1 MHFYWTQVW
10 SLPCLVSKTL
20 THVVETW
27 MMWLWLIRIV
37 SQFQFLIFPGQ
48 CGKLQSQMTITNA
61 WSFSLVEILK
71 LKFGLFFNI
80 MLVKIG
86 VRTYDTTY
94 TLHSHFSEILNPW
107 VHTSEYASV
116 CCAFGNVYHPGH
128 PKVTISYFAS
138 FYLSHSI
145 SWISYFSFSDDFFIN
160 LLFCTF
166 CNFSGE

>member
-1 MHFYWTQVW
+1 M
-10 SLPCLVSKTL
+10 
-20 THVVETW
+20 
-27 MMWLWLIRIV
+27 
-37 SQFQFLIFPGQ
+37 
-48 CGKLQSQMTITNA
+48 
-61 WSFSLVEILK
+61 K

-145 SWISYFSFSDDFFIN
+145 SSISYFSFSDDFFIN

-166 CNFSGE
+166 CNFSGSNPRCLCSTQSICSDPPKAHITIGFSISSAICTQIYLCLLFPISKF